1 MKEFGDSEYGVLGTN
16 LFIKEERAVVIQGLR
31 RYVPIPFHI
40 TKVSEKALRLVLLK
54 LERHKFDLDLAEMLS
69 SDC

>member
-1 MKEFGDSEYGVLGTN
+1 MKEV
-16 LFIKEERAVVIQGLR
+16 RAAITQVLR

-40 TKVSEKALRLVLLK
+40 TKVSEKALKLVLLK
-54 LERHKFDLDLAEMLS
+54 PEWHKFALGLAEMLS